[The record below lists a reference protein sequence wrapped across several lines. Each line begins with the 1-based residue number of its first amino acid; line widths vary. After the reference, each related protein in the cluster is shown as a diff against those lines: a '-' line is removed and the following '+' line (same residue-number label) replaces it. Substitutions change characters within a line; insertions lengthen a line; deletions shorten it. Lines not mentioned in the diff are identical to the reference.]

1 MSGQVEDEHTHL
13 ELLTVWIQIW
23 LSGLVL
29 ALSSNWMG
37 VSRFYACMVWSGLVS
52 ECKRFELVW
61 IGMVRFLTQS
71 SHKEPDS
78 RNKISRSHYKILS
91 KLIEIF

>member
-29 ALSSNWMG
+29 ALSSDWMG
-37 VSRFYACMVWSGLVS
+37 ASEFYARIVFSGLVL
-52 ECKRFELVW
+52 ECKRFRLVW
-61 IGMVRFLTQS
+61 IDMVRSLTQS
-71 SHKEPDS
+71 SHKESDPK
-78 RNKISRSHYKILS
+78 NKTSRSYYNFLS
-91 KLIEIF
+91 N